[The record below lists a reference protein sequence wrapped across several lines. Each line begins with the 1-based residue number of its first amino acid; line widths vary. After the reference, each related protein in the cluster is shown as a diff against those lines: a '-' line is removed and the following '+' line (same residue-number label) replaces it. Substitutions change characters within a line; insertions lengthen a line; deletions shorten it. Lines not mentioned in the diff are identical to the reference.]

1 MTINEAVEL
10 VDRMKPNQYDH
21 ETKVRW
27 LSKLDGM
34 IFWEVIATHE
44 GSTLTQFD
52 GYGEADPDTV
62 LLVPYPYD
70 EDIYNYFLQSQ
81 IDKENGEMAKYNQS
95 VVLYNN
101 AIRRSGTG
109 TTGRMCRCL
118 RKRPSGFERRGAVCR
133 IFPPWRRPRPRSR

>member
-81 IDKENGEMAKYNQS
+81 IDKENGEMAKYKQS

-101 AIRRSGTG
+101 AYQTFWNWYNRTHVPLPAEAAFR
-109 TTGRMCRCL
+109 
-118 RKRPSGFERRGAVCR
+118 F
-133 IFPPWRRPRPRSR
+133 